1 MMTEYIS
8 GKSLLEE
15 KLMIRQ
21 LRLTAI
27 CTCILL
33 LGLFLSQN
41 VADSQKRRG
50 SRTVKTSS
58 IVEVKPG
65 ANAVA
70 DAPPECAQ
78 LVRDFIAYTSR
89 QKPDITNDTQ
99 ARNRWL
105 SDGLRKALDHRLSA
119 YKDYAKK
126 NPDSPEGPPAN
137 GDFMGSW
144 DFPTT
149 YSIVAAR
156 RYDNRAI
163 VDVNFVWGPKTEY
176 AGDTRLVSYVMVRE
190 GNAWKLDDI
199 YTFQGKF
206 VSAGSLSQTFQS
218 DTYP

>member
-1 MMTEYIS
+1 MS
-8 GKSLLEE
+8 
-15 KLMIRQ
+15 RQ

-27 CTCILL
+27 STCILL
-33 LGLFLSQN
+33 LGPLLFQS
-41 VADSQKRRG
+41 VADSQKRKG
-50 SRTVKTSS
+50 SRAAKSS
-58 IVEVKPG
+58 AIVEVKPA
-65 ANAVA
+65 ANAV

-89 QKPDITNDTQ
+89 ERPDITTDAQ
-99 ARNRWL
+99 ARSRWL
-105 SDGLRKALDHRLSA
+105 SEGLRKALDHRLSA

-126 NPDSPEGPPAN
+126 NPDSPEGPPSNA
-137 GDFMGSW
+137 DFMGSW
-144 DFPTT
+144 DFPTS

-156 RYDNRAI
+156 RYDTRAI

-176 AGDTRLVSYVMVRE
+176 AGDTRLTSYVLVRE

-218 DTYP
+218 D